1 MKEYSNPSRKPMMAG
16 GDTRMKRQA
25 GSEGMGE
32 RRARADAMANADAQS
47 RLATG
52 RATAADKKADD
63 TQRREEI
70 MRMPMDKIRDLAE
83 GSGKDA
89 MIARSVLREKGDTEA
104 MPQGDQEPAG
114 MAYGGKSKKMMYGG
128 KAK

>member
-1 MKEYSNPSRKPMMAG
+1 MKEYSTPSRKPMMAG
-16 GDTRMKRQA
+16 GDTRKMMQEG
-25 GSEGMGE
+25 GS
-32 RRARADAMANADAQS
+32 AMANADAQS

-63 TQRREEI
+63 AQRREEI
-70 MRMPMDKIRDLAE
+70 MRMPMDEIRKLAE
-83 GSGKDA
+83 GRGREA

-114 MAYGGKSKKMMYGG
+114 MAYGGKSKKKMMYGG